1 MEGGGKQ
8 RPSQLLAIFRG
19 IAWEY
24 IPQSPEA
31 IFSIACQLVYGW
43 EIPACGLSPHFLF
56 HTLFGELTP
65 IPLHCMDPITQ
76 HCMGRLE
83 LPSFY
88 PVCCI
93 ERTLY
98 KFPNTLCIDLNS
110 LPFNYIVSRLEL
122 PSCFPT
128 LYGQP

>member
-1 MEGGGKQ
+1 MGKQ
-8 RPSQLLAIFRG
+8 RPSQLLAIFKG

-31 IFSIACQLVYGW
+31 LFSIVCQLVYGG
-43 EIPACGLSPHFLF
+43 EIPASGLSTHFLF
-56 HTLFGELTP
+56 HTLYGQWTP

-83 LPSFY
+83 LPSCY
-88 PVCCI
+88 PVHCM
-93 ERTLY
+93 ERTPY
-98 KFPNTLCIDLNS
+98 KFSNTVCIDLNS
-110 LPFNYIVSRLEL
+110 LPFHYIVNRLEL
-122 PSCFPT
+122 PSCFPR